1 MFKKIIILISCTLLI
16 TTIFTGCSSKNEE
29 NTPISL
35 TEENIY
41 LAGKYT
47 RQWDATEKYARAYY
61 KLDES
66 KEFVKPSFPF
76 IIEVNLE
83 INKDGTYKIYTEENL
98 IRFSFDTFLNDNII
112 YELELYNLFDGDNKK
127 WTDYRNEN
135 CRSSNAIITE
145 MVRDLPI
152 NALEISENDNFYIK
166 DNVIILKNGSAS
178 IEHINNVVRLKF
190 SNDNNY
196 TNNEISF
203 IKK

>member
-1 MFKKIIILISCTLLI
+1 MIKRLIAIISCVFLI
-16 TTIFTGCSSKNEE
+16 TMFVGCSSNKISDA
-29 NTPISL
+29 PINL
-35 TEENIY
+35 TEENMY

-47 RQWDATEKYARAYY
+47 CQWDATEKYARAYY

-127 WTDYRNEN
+127 WTDYRNEKGE
-135 CRSSNAIITE
+135 SSNTIITR
-145 MVRDLPI
+145 MVKDLPI
-152 NALEISENDNFYIK
+152 TVLEISENDNFYIK
-166 DNVIILKNGSAS
+166 DNIITFKNGSAS
-178 IEHINNVVRLKF
+178 IEHMNNVVRLKF
-190 SNDNNY
+190 SKDNNY